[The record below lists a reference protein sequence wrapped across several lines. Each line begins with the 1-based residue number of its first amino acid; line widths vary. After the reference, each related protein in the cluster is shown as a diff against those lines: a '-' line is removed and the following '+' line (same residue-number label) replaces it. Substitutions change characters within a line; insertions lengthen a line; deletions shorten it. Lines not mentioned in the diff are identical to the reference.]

1 MELGLTIALIV
12 VALIAGILFGYFIG
26 LKRKIAAESRGV
38 LYVNCD
44 APEGQGLFLEQSVPT
59 SVMASEKMV
68 RFEVVVI
75 K

>member
-1 MELGLTIALIV
+1 MELGLSIALIV
-12 VALIAGILFGYFIG
+12 VALIAGVLFGYFVG
-26 LKRKIAAESRGV
+26 LKRKIATESKGV
-38 LYVNCD
+38 LYVNRN

-68 RFEVVVI
+68 IFEVVVI